1 MLPKIYQ
8 NHLATQL
15 NKTQYL
21 ILSILV
27 QLIQSYRWV
36 RLEELANKFPQPIL
50 FESRRKKLQR
60 FLDLPILTIET
71 IWLPIFFRLVK
82 AEI

>member
-50 FESRRKKLQR
+50 SRR
-60 FLDLPILTIET
+60 
-71 IWLPIFFRLVK
+71 RLEVK
-82 AEI
+82 S